1 MATSS
6 APWANF
12 ATTAMNKFSMFY
24 QALAAPHIDTPLP
37 PTSILPPPPSIPNIQ
52 LSTNT
57 TVAVSRTPYST
68 VHKPSQHPLD
78 AHLYEPEGRFAFMK
92 GRGFYNAMPVQELK
106 SASLATLQG
115 QELIEGLQPAP
126 TTTCRYTRPN

>member
-37 PTSILPPPPSIPNIQ
+37 SSSILPPPPPIPSNSSIQ
-52 LSTNT
+52 RSTNT

-78 AHLYEPEGRFAFMK
+78 AHLYEPEGRWAFMK

-106 SASLATLQG
+106 GA
-115 QELIEGLQPAP
+115 
-126 TTTCRYTRPN
+126 